1 LGSGAFATVYLAH
14 DTRMDRP
21 VAIKVVDDAGEPDGR
36 AFREAQ
42 AAAKLNHPHIVTV
55 HEVVREE
62 GRTCLFTEY
71 VEGQTLRRLFSRG
84 RLTDGQI
91 LQAGVQLC
99 RALEHAK
106 RRGVVH
112 RDIKPENIMVAE
124 GEDMDVRV
132 MDFGVAQLEDYSG
145 VTQDGDLVGTL
156 AYMSPEQLRG
166 EEVDQKTDVYSL
178 SLTLYEG
185 LTGGNPLKGKSPR
198 ELMSGPSR
206 MVFSRLTRSRP
217 DLPKVLDEAFRGGL
231 EPDGQERLDA
241 AALRR
246 LLEKALKE
254 MPEEEVAGGWENRVS
269 SLAGVVDPARL
280 KYVGSRMVAGSSVL
294 ATLAYVLPRAP
305 FYPISAVFPVIAAI
319 SLVALLS
326 PTVGGLAALAVL
338 APPVF
343 NFSIGWGVIYLIAA
357 AGFYGVLYRAGY
369 EWAALL
375 PGAAPPLAASG
386 LGLLFPLLAGSLLR
400 WWGWLVGGAG
410 ALALALA
417 VGFEGREVVPYTY
430 SSGVEALLLSGR
442 HAASPGDA
450 ALTLGRFLDVR
461 PDLLLQILLFT
472 LLALPFRFFSG
483 GTVVRRLW
491 VGTIYLGVL
500 ISSLVILP
508 PLVVGVPVSSGRL
521 MWAYL
526 PCVILVYLLAVLV
539 PASARDG
546 ATEG

>member
-1 LGSGAFATVYLAH
+1 MSDRPLFRNRYRIRGKLGSGAFATVYLAH

-21 VAIKVVDDAGEPDGR
+21 VAIKVVDDAGEPEGR
-36 AFREAQ
+36 AFREGQ

-217 DLPKVLDEAFRGGL
+217 DLPKALD
-231 EPDGQERLDA
+231 
-241 AALRR
+241 
-246 LLEKALKE
+246 E

-280 KYVGSRMVAGSSVL
+280 KYVGSRMVAGSSAL

-375 PGAAPPLAASG
+375 PGAAPPTHN
-386 LGLLFPLLAGSLLR
+386 PR
-400 WWGWLVGGAG
+400 D
-410 ALALALA
+410 
-417 VGFEGREVVPYTY
+417 RE
-430 SSGVEALLLSGR
+430 
-442 HAASPGDA
+442 
-450 ALTLGRFLDVR
+450 
-461 PDLLLQILLFT
+461 
-472 LLALPFRFFSG
+472 
-483 GTVVRRLW
+483 RRR
-491 VGTIYLGVL
+491 IRQPQSD
-500 ISSLVILP
+500 I
-508 PLVVGVPVSSGRL
+508 
-521 MWAYL
+521 
-526 PCVILVYLLAVLV
+526 
-539 PASARDG
+539 
-546 ATEG
+546 